1 MAKASAWTPAG
12 AAKVGRK
19 LWSIIVAALAQRPEL
34 VADMVKVPPVVTGRR
49 HHRGSQQ
56 PALHPVGSLVVRR
69 RPLVAAPV
77 LEYTRMRAASPVP
90 RPSPGPVWGGSEA
103 GERTTQ
109 SNPDLDECVPPTPRE
124 WPLPLA
130 AAL

>member
-1 MAKASAWTPAG
+1 VAKASAWTPAG

-19 LWSIIVAALAQRPEL
+19 LWSTIVAALAQRPEL

-77 LEYTRMRAASPVP
+77 EL
-90 RPSPGPVWGGSEA
+90 
-103 GERTTQ
+103 
-109 SNPDLDECVPPTPRE
+109 
-124 WPLPLA
+124 
-130 AAL
+130 